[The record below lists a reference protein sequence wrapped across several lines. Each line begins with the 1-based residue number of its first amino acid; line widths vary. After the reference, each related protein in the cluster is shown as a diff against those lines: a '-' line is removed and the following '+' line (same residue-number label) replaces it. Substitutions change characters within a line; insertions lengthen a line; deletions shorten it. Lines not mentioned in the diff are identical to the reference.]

1 MALFESAPS
10 DPYYNQFLR
19 QLSNPNDLTSFYG
32 PDGRL
37 NNQSSNPLDVDSYMG
52 DGDFG
57 GQRLFA
63 DVIKR
68 QTEDYMKRFAPIENA
83 LADSITATGTTYLE
97 SDLQRTREGITG
109 GITNAEAQLS
119 RNQERYGAT
128 RRTSEDLSQEK
139 TSAMVG
145 GLNDTRVRDSDR
157 RMEILGGGLSPLG
170 NKAREPIG
178 GNGGGVGQG

>member
-10 DPYYNQFLR
+10 NPNYNQFLG

-37 NNQSSNPLDVDSYMG
+37 NNQPSNPLDVDSYMG
-52 DGDFG
+52 DDDFG

-68 QTEDYMKRFAPIENA
+68 QTEDYMKRFAPIEGA

-97 SDLQRTREGITG
+97 SDLDRTREGITG
-109 GITNAEAQLS
+109 GITNAESQLS
-119 RNQERYGAT
+119 RNRERYGAT
-128 RRTSEDLSQEK
+128 QGTPEDLSQEK
-139 TSAMVG
+139 ISAMVG
-145 GLNDTRVRDSDR
+145 GLNDTRTRDSDR
-157 RMEILGGGLSPLG
+157 RMAVLSGGLGELG
-170 NKAREPIG
+170 AKAREPIG
-178 GNGGGVGQG
+178 GTGGGVGQG

>member
-1 MALFESAPS
+1 MLSS
-10 DPYYNQFLR
+10 GIDNRSNYNQFLDK
-19 QLSNPNDLTSFYG
+19 LSNPETVSSFYG
-32 PDGRL
+32 PSGRL
-37 NNQSSNPLDVDSYMG
+37 NNQPTDRLDVDAYMG

-57 GQRLFA
+57 GQQLFA
-63 DVIKR
+63 DVIQR
-68 QTEDYMKRFAPIENA
+68 QTDDYMKRFAPLENA
-83 LADSITATGTTYLE
+83 LASSITATGTTYLQD
-97 SDLQRTREGITG
+97 DLQRTREGITG
-109 GITNAEAQLS
+109 GITNAEAQLD
-119 RNQERYGAT
+119 RNQARYGAT
-128 RRTSEDLSQEK
+128 QRTAEDLSQEK